1 MHSISQNRVRSIDIL
16 RGFDMLM
23 IEHYLDLKQVAY
35 YGLAF
40 FIGSVIRVPSRSIS
54 SISSPLIAKSFEE
67 NNLSNIQSIYSK
79 SSINLLIIGAV
90 LFLCIVLNID
100 DILEELTSKLKS
112 FEVFYN

>member
-1 MHSISQNRVRSIDIL
+1 MQSSKLDFKEQLKYGLYVITGGGAAIL
-16 RGFDMLM
+16 VSRFDMLM

-79 SSINLLIIGAV
+79 SSIKALSIGAV
-90 LFLCIVLNID
+90 LSCV
-100 DILEELTSKLKS
+100 
-112 FEVFYN
+112 YY

>member
-1 MHSISQNRVRSIDIL
+1 MLL
-16 RGFDMLM
+16 RGGAAILVSRFDMLM

-54 SISSPLIAKSFEE
+54 SISFPLIAKSFEE

-79 SSINLLIIGAV
+79 ALSI
-90 LFLCIVLNID
+90 
-100 DILEELTSKLKS
+100 
-112 FEVFYN
+112 Y